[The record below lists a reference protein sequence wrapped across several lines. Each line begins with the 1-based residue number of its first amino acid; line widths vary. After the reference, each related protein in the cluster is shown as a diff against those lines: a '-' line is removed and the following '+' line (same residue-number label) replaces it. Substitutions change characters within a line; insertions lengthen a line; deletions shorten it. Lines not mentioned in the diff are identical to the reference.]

1 MLEPFSGVHFALGFV
16 KLRITF
22 SISMYIMCVM
32 FIQRIDLSHGVDA
45 LQTSINVVVI
55 ITPVRV
61 GSDKETGCQEKC

>member
-1 MLEPFSGVHFALGFV
+1 
-16 KLRITF
+16 
-22 SISMYIMCVM
+22 MYIMCVM